1 MGIFDKFKSGFKKS
15 ASAFT
20 SGLRDIVI
28 KKEIDDKTLDKIEE
42 YLIQS
47 DVGVVA
53 ASEIKEII
61 SDSKIDP
68 KKDIAEEI
76 NTILKEYVFRQ
87 GSTKTTKLND
97 AYFRF
102 QQHGELINMTHFVN
116 LMNIAS
122 DNPKTTFA
130 CWTKRKDILNKY
142 RKENDIPE
150 NVIMVYSNPQIN
162 KILDEP
168 PKGFDKVFNNVWK
181 DHAVEKQNCTG
192 QKCMDC
198 LRCYDKDKENV
209 IVEAVK

>member
-1 MGIFDKFKSGFKKS
+1 MIIGVSKLNGKLEGFRAIGTNTRTNKFCVKMNS
-15 ASAFT
+15 A
-20 SGLRDIVI
+20 
-28 KKEIDDKTLDKIEE
+28 KKETICKFCYSHATLEKGMYKDLEPF
-42 YLIQS
+42 LQS
-47 DVGVVA
+47 NTEVLG
-53 ASEIKEII
+53 
-61 SDSKIDP
+61 
-68 KKDIAEEI
+68 

-87 GSTKTTKLND
+87 GSTVTQKLND

-116 LMNIAS
+116 LMNIAL

-150 NVIMVYSNPQIN
+150 NVIMVYSNPEIN
-162 KILDEP
+162 KILDAP
-168 PKGFDKVFNNVWK
+168 PEGFDKVFNNVWK

-198 LRCYDKDKENV
+198 LRCYDKEKENV